1 MSKNYLDSNAYNNLY
16 QQSIE
21 NAKQFW
27 SNQAQQ
33 FITWIKPWDVV
44 SDCDFV
50 IGKIHWYSGGQLNA
64 CYNCLDRH
72 LSDKANTPAIIWEGN
87 DPHETATLTYQDL
100 YMQVCKFANVLL
112 GLGVKP
118 GDKVCI
124 YLPMIPELVI
134 AMLACSRIGAVHS
147 IVFGGFSAEALRSR
161 VIDSGAKVIV
171 TANEGLRGE
180 KVIPLKDSV
189 EEAIVDL
196 DQVTDVI
203 VVKRT
208 ATVTAWDK
216 KRDRDY
222 AALMANASPEC
233 PCYSANALDPL
244 FILYTSGSTGK
255 PKGALHSTG
264 GYLTYAAM
272 TFHYVFDYRPG
283 EVYWCTADAGWITGH
298 TYVVYGPLLNGA
310 TILLY
315 EGVPAYPTAS
325 RMWEIIDKYQ
335 VNTFYTS
342 PTLIRSLMAMGD
354 DFLKNSSRASLRIL
368 GSVGEPINPAAW
380 EWFYHKVGNSK
391 CPIVDTW
398 WQTETGGILISALP
412 GATKLLPG
420 SATKPLFGIEP
431 MILDENGQPIIGEGE
446 GALVIANSWPGQ
458 MQTIFGDH
466 ERYIDNYF
474 SRFPGYYFS
483 GDGARRD
490 ADGNFWITGR
500 MDDVLKVSGHRIGTA
515 EVESSLVRNPAVAE
529 AAVVGIPDDIKGETI
544 YAYVQL
550 KDGLTPSKQLE
561 KDLIIEVKKDIG
573 SFAAPQS
580 IHFCKEL
587 PKTRSGKIMRRILRK
602 IAVGETE
609 EFGDISTLSNT
620 ESVAN
625 LIAERNASY

>member
-1 MSKNYLDSNAYNNLY
+1 MSENYLNINTYKSLY
-16 QQSIE
+16 KESIE
-21 NAKQFW
+21 NSDQFW
-27 SNQAQQ
+27 SKQALQ
-33 FITWIKPWDVV
+33 FITWTKPWDMV
-44 SDCDFV
+44 SDCDFAT
-50 IGKIHWYSGGQLNA
+50 GKVHWYSGAQLNA

-72 LSDKANTPAIIWEGN
+72 LPNKANVPAIIWEGN
-87 DPHETATLTYQDL
+87 DPNDATTLTYQDL
-100 YMQVCKFANVLL
+100 YLQVCKFANVLL

-118 GDKVCI
+118 GDKVSI

-134 AMLACSRIGAVHS
+134 AMLACTRIGAVHS
-147 IVFGGFSAEALRSR
+147 IVFGGFSAEALRAR
-161 VIDSGAKVIV
+161 ILDCGATVVV

-180 KVIPLKDSV
+180 KIIPLKESV
-189 EEAIVDL
+189 EEAIADL

-208 ATVTAWDK
+208 ITVTPWDA

-222 AALMANASPEC
+222 AALMANASTEC
-233 PCYSANALDPL
+233 PCYNANSLDPL

-255 PKGALHSTG
+255 PKGALHSTA

-283 EVYWCTADAGWITGH
+283 EIYWCTADAGWITGH

-310 TILLY
+310 TILMY
-315 EGVPAYPTAS
+315 EGVPTYPTAS
-325 RMWEIIDKYQ
+325 RMWEIIDKYK

-342 PTLIRSLMAMGD
+342 PTLIRSLMSMGD
-354 DFLKNSSRASLRIL
+354 EYLKNSSRNSLRIL

-380 EWFYHKVGNSK
+380 EWFYHKIGNSK

-431 MILDENGQPIIGEGE
+431 LILDEQGHPIEGEGE
-446 GALVIANSWPGQ
+446 GALVIAKSWPGQ

-490 ADGNFWITGR
+490 ADGNFWVTGR

-515 EVESSLVRNPAVAE
+515 EVESSIVRNPAVAE
-529 AAVVGIPDDIKGETI
+529 AAVVGIPDEIKGEAI

-550 KDGLTPSKQLE
+550 KNGISASKELE
-561 KDLIIEVKKDIG
+561 KDLIAEVKKDIG

-625 LIAERNASY
+625 LIAERDAS

>member
-1 MSKNYLDSNAYNNLY
+1 MSENYLDVNKYNELY
-16 QQSIE
+16 KQSIE
-21 NAKQFW
+21 NTQQFW

-33 FITWIKPWDVV
+33 FISWIKPWDMV
-44 SDCDFV
+44 SDCDFAT
-50 IGKIHWYSGGQLNA
+50 GKVHWFPGGQLNA

-72 LSDKANTPAIIWEGN
+72 LPSKADVPAIIWEGN
-87 DPHETATLTYQDL
+87 DPNDSSELTYQEL
-100 YMQVCKFANVLL
+100 YVQVCKFANVLL
-112 GLGVKP
+112 SLGIKP
-118 GDKVCI
+118 GDKVSI

-134 AMLACSRIGAVHS
+134 AMLACTRIGAVHS
-147 IVFGGFSAEALRSR
+147 IVFGGFSAEALGAR
-161 VIDSGAKVIV
+161 ILDCGAKIVV

-189 EEAIVDL
+189 EEAIADL

-208 ATVTAWDK
+208 ATVTAWDA

-222 AALMANASPEC
+222 ATLMAKASAEC
-233 PCYSANALDPL
+233 PCYTANALDPL

-255 PKGALHSTG
+255 PKGALHSTA

-283 EVYWCTADAGWITGH
+283 EIYWCTADAGWITGH

-315 EGVPAYPTAS
+315 EGIPTYPTAS

-354 DFLKNSSRASLRIL
+354 DFLKSSSRSSLRIL

-431 MILDENGQPIIGEGE
+431 LILDDQGQPVEGEGE

-466 ERYIDNYF
+466 ARYIDNYF

-490 ADGNFWITGR
+490 AAGNFWITGR

-515 EVESSLVRNPAVAE
+515 EVESSIVRNPAVAE
-529 AAVVGIPDDIKGETI
+529 AAVVGIPDDIKGEAI

-550 KDGLTPSKQLE
+550 KQGIKASKELE
-561 KDLIIEVKKDIG
+561 KDLIAEVKKDIG

-625 LIAERNASY
+625 LIAERNAG